1 MERYNA
7 LVEIYKKANPSLKKN
22 LQFKNAQDLWNNVKK
37 DPELYD
43 KSILELKTKAAHLD
57 AKKLAF
63 WKKTSSAETNSDKNN
78 SIEKVTRPS
87 DAFVGTNQSNNTD
100 KNQTRTHHRK
110 RLL

>member
-100 KNQTRTHHRK
+100 KK
-110 RLL
+110 V